1 MFSFTSPHAL
11 YNQSGWKRRK
21 QLTRF
26 GLIIP
31 SSNTIM
37 EPEFYRVLPQ
47 GFTVHSCRLRL
58 RKVTLQDL
66 LKMEERIEEEAS
78 KLAHAGVNVIAYGC
92 TSGSLFRGLGH
103 DKQIEAKIEKAT
115 GIPAVATAG
124 AVVDAL
130 KAMGVRN
137 LAVATPYIESV
148 NRLEKKFLTANGF
161 NVVDLKGL
169 GIKDNL
175 QIGELTSQDAY
186 KLVMKLRCQKA
197 DGIFVSC
204 TNFATLDSIEKM
216 EAATQKTVV
225 SSNSA
230 TLWAMLKKCRVSVK
244 IRGVGKLLEEI

>member
-1 MFSFTSPHAL
+1 
-11 YNQSGWKRRK
+11 
-21 QLTRF
+21 
-26 GLIIP
+26 
-31 SSNTIM
+31 M

-58 RKVTLQDL
+58 REVTLKDL
-66 LKMEERIEEEAS
+66 VKMEEKLEEEAP
-78 KLAHAGVNVIAYGC
+78 KLADADVCVIGFGC
-92 TSGSLFRGLGH
+92 TTGSLFKGLGH

-130 KAMGVRN
+130 KAVGIKN
-137 LAVATPYIESV
+137 LAVATPYIANI

-161 NVVDLKGL
+161 KVVDLKGL
-169 GIKDNL
+169 GIKENL
-175 QIGELTSQDAY
+175 KIGELTSQDTNS
-186 KLVMKLRCQKA
+186 LVMKLRYEKA

-216 EAATQKTVV
+216 ENATQRVVV

-230 TLWAMLKKCRVSVK
+230 TLWAMLKKCRVSVR
-244 IRGVGKLLEEI
+244 IRGFGKLLEEI